1 MVYVCFIVDAF
12 NRRIVGWRVAGH
24 MRTDTV
30 LDALE
35 TARFNGGTIL
45 EGLIAHSD
53 TGSQFTSIR
62 YRSRLDEIGAV
73 PSTGSV
79 RDSYDNALAEVTMPW
94 PKQPTA
100 FIRPS

>member
-1 MVYVCFIVDAF
+1 MCFIVDAF

>member
-53 TGSQFTSIR
+53 TGSLVST
-62 YRSRLDEIGAV
+62 RSARCHQPARSAI
-73 PSTGSV
+73 PM
-79 RDSYDNALAEVTMPW
+79 TMPW
-94 PKQPTA
+94 PK
-100 FIRPS
+100 